1 MIQINPL
8 KSYIDG
14 GVRAALT
21 TPPSASLV
29 FDLPG
34 KAIWVKGVKLK
45 GTDHTYTFSHDNY
58 ITLTNTPDS
67 NESEDIKIGVN
78 TSALKSAIDTTYGVV
93 STTANGLAPKF
104 TSGNKQ
110 AASAATT
117 YYFLGWTGTTLKWY
131 QAPFRNIRINSET
144 TDRLGVNST
153 DPLIISSGNGI
164 SVTWDSTNKKI
175 VITNTKP
182 DVNHNTDRT
191 GIKLATVSG
200 TKKTDSTL
208 ILANSTTGLNI
219 QGGTNKFLIGD
230 GTNYIEV
237 PIVPS
242 FTVTNKDATIGTALT
257 TIATIAGV
265 DIKAKIASYS
275 LSNHTHSVKINGST
289 KTIAASGAVDLG
301 NYLPLSGGTMGG
313 TAWISWPDS
322 GNWSNSN
329 SGVTFPVT
337 RGGLQWSGQSDYI
350 KLFSEET
357 GNDNLNLVL
366 QFGDDN
372 SNGLSIRNKSNVQ
385 TSHISSSGVI
395 TTGTFKGNLDWS
407 YITNKPSSYTPSA
420 HTHAWNSLTHSSTT
434 ENQAILTNG
443 KANGWKLYTLN
454 ISGWNNAAN
463 NAHSHSNKS
472 VLDGITSA
480 LVNSWNTA
488 YNFVNTITG
497 TDTDKVINKWD
508 EIVNFL
514 AGITEDDKLNTLLN
528 NKLSIQQLSTKDIL
542 TTKTNNA
549 LFWVNTISTASSIT
563 TGPFTDYPYALLSV
577 TNYIQNDT
585 NGKFFYRSRLA
596 FSSTGDLKVASCHH
610 QGEYKQDD
618 IWYNVLTSKNS
629 GINGSTIKLNGTSIT
644 VYSSSTAD
652 GRFVKKT
659 GDTMSGALNLA
670 NNTWNKIGD
679 DSYIGDCNKGGMIGI
694 KTANTTYPG
703 IAFFDNTNTH
713 LGNLIAYS
721 NNIKYK
727 TYSLQFLDNGNTN
740 VSAGTWMNPFSTY
753 NVSAVADGQAICV
766 WGQSSYLSNLAADS
780 GDMSLWLKRVSA
792 KSATLNMVLDG
803 EYYANGN
810 QRLAHVSEIPNSLK
824 NPHALTISLNGTSQG
839 PYDGSAAKNINI
851 TPNSIGA
858 SSSSHTHAYLPLS
871 GGTMTGNITYKG
883 KGTSYIGN
891 GENDAANGVGGALN
905 NLVISSWYGISFT
918 TSCSGQT
925 YTNKNAVSINCRNG
939 YVYANT
945 FVGAFSGNSSSA
957 TKLTSSAGNAVLP
970 IYFSDGK
977 PVACTASS
985 LFSNLSNSGNNI
997 SITVAGQNRTLQV
1010 GYSSNSDKVDNRH
1023 AISTTPNTGII
1034 YKAAIYTSSSL
1045 TSYWVRLASIPSISQ
1060 NSEFI
1065 ATIHVQSGHSNPGRS
1080 AILLVYLRGS
1090 ASSFMSKSFKICCN
1104 SNYDPNRF
1112 RLYYKDSD
1120 KTSEIWYQTT
1130 GQWDGIITTIIS
1142 QSSEG
1147 SLYEGLT
1154 LYSGSITAVQTPSM
1168 STYLSAQVSTI
1179 TDNISGN
1186 ASTATKLQTAR
1197 QINGTNFD
1205 GTSNITT
1212 SYWGTTR
1219 TLTIGNSGKSVNGS
1233 TNISW
1238 SLSEIGAA
1246 DVNHT
1251 HDNKYL
1257 RWLGNAGQSNMNAI
1271 GRISHSSGMTN
1282 LSDPGNNTDNPME
1295 GSSKSA
1301 SWHLYWQT
1309 NYTDDPNGS
1318 NAWVA
1323 QIVNKA
1329 GTDRWWVR
1337 SRSGGTITNGTSW
1350 TSNWRFLVTAP
1361 TSGIGSGNQP
1371 IYINNAGEVVTANSY
1386 PTSLKNPYLL
1396 TLKANGTTLATYDGS
1411 SAKEVNFTYA
1421 NVGAASA
1428 SHTHSYITISTCS
1441 TLDENSNNFSV
1452 EYASG
1457 SNSVITKPSG
1467 VDAFGVMKL
1476 RTASGWY
1483 GQILMSNSK
1492 GIYYRSA
1499 NGLTSSVNWIKLLD
1513 SSNSNVSGG
1522 GNAWGSSI
1530 TININGTS
1538 KTLTIPGNPNTD
1550 YRVTQSETTTANY
1563 RPLVL
1568 GYTNISTAGSGMTG
1582 SVTNQVYLSNKFYV
1596 QPSTGNL
1603 YATNFV
1609 GTLSGNA
1616 TTATTLQ
1623 TARTIWG
1630 QSFNGSNNVSGNMS
1644 GVGQITFSSL
1654 TGTNGRALLYQQM
1667 ADNDF
1672 FRIYVGATASNAGY
1686 AEIAT
1691 ADDGNE
1697 PIYVRQYSGVF
1708 STLKRTLTLLDGNGN
1723 TILPGFTTAT
1733 GFKKNGSTDNY
1744 VLLGGGGHKIISDFM
1759 LKTDEI
1765 SNNLTIISKSLTV
1778 TQAWMDTGIKNTD
1791 LPANGTYII
1800 QVSANNTADSIYSN
1814 YWSGIMSWYTGGTN
1828 DSEADEIILHR
1839 AGHAYHHTIY
1849 LRTIMTVNSDG
1860 RHLRL
1865 QIAADT
1871 NLSTAVTYTFKF
1883 KRVI

>member
-14 GVRAALT
+14 GVRAAIT

-78 TSALKSAIDTTYGVV
+78 TSALKNAIDTTYGVV

-175 VITNTKP
+175 IITNTKP

-191 GIKLATVSG
+191 GIKLATISG

-237 PIVPS
+237 PITPS
-242 FTVTNKDATIGTALT
+242 FTVSNKDATIGTALT

-289 KTIAASGAVDLG
+289 KTIATSGAVDLG

-313 TAWISWPDS
+313 TAWIKWPDS
-322 GNWSNSN
+322 GNWSNNN
-329 SGVTFPVT
+329 SGVTFPVI
-337 RGGLQWSGQSDYI
+337 RGGLEWSGQSDWI

-357 GNDNLNLVL
+357 GSDNLNLVL

-372 SNGLSIRNKSNVQ
+372 SNGLSIRNASNVQ
-385 TSHISSSGVI
+385 TSYISAGGVI
-395 TTGTFKGNLDWS
+395 TTKTFKGNLDWS

-472 VLDGITSA
+472 ILDGITSS
-480 LVNSWNTA
+480 LVNNWNTA
-488 YNFVNTITG
+488 YNFVNTISG

-514 AGITEDDKLNTLLN
+514 AGISEDDKLNTLLN
-528 NKLSIQQLSTKDIL
+528 NKLSIQQLFTKDIL

-549 LFWVNTISTASSIT
+549 LFWVNTKGTASSIT
-563 TGPFTDYPYALLSV
+563 TGPFTDHPYALLSV
-577 TNYIQNDT
+577 TNYNQNT
-585 NGKFFYRSRLA
+585 ENSKFFYRSRLA
-596 FSSTGDLKVASCHH
+596 FSSTGDIKVASCHH
-610 QGEYKQDD
+610 ENVYKQDET
-618 IWYNVLTSKNS
+618 WYNVLTSKNS
-629 GINGSTIKLNGTSIT
+629 GISGSTIKLNGTSIT

-652 GRFVKKT
+652 SRFVKKA
-659 GDTMSGALNLA
+659 GDTMSGALNFA
-670 NNTWNKIGD
+670 NGTWNLVGD
-679 DSYIGDCNKGGMIGI
+679 DSYMGDCNVSGHFGI
-694 KTANTTYPG
+694 KAANTTYPG
-703 IAFFDNTNTH
+703 IAFFNNANAH
-713 LGNLIAYS
+713 LGNLTVYS
-721 NNIKYK
+721 NNIKYR
-727 TYSLQFLDNGNTN
+727 TYSLQFLDNGNTS

-753 NVSAVADGQAICV
+753 NASAIADGQAICV
-766 WGQSSYLSNLAADS
+766 WGQSSHLSNLASDS
-780 GDMSLWLKRVSA
+780 GDMSLWLKRVNA
-792 KSATLNMVLDG
+792 NAATLNMVLDG

-810 QRLAHVSEIPNSLK
+810 QRLAHISEIPTALK
-824 NPHALTISLNGTSQG
+824 NPYALTISLNGTSQG
-839 PYDGSAAKNINI
+839 SYDGSAAKNINI
-851 TPNSIGA
+851 TPSSIGA
-858 SSSSHTHAYLPLS
+858 AASGHNHDGRYVLASGTTNDNIDSDWGQSFKTFDPIPSGTPPEQNANISLLSIGNNFNRRKQLAFTYNNDNIYYRRHLNDNFTNWVKLLHTGNSSISGSTITLNGSSITVSKSNHTHAYLPLS
-871 GGTMTGNITYKG
+871 GGTMTGGITFSNTSNLLWNSGSYHQRILLTDDSTSDTAVFTFQQSSDSGTNWSNLMMIRDNG
-883 KGTSYIGN
+883 K
-891 GENDAANGVGGALN
+891 
-905 NLVISSWYGISFT
+905 VI
-918 TSCSGQT
+918 
-925 YTNKNAVSINCRNG
+925 
-939 YVYANT
+939 ANT
-945 FVGAFSGNSSSA
+945 FVGSLQGNASTA
-957 TKLTSSAGNAVLP
+957 TKLTSSAGNAALP

-977 PVACTASS
+977 PVACTASQV
-985 LFSNLSNSGNNI
+985 FSNLSNSGNNL
-997 SITVAGQNRTLQV
+997 SITVAGQNRTLTV
-1010 GYSSNSDKVDNRH
+1010 AYASTTSKLISRGSLTAYEEGSTTMGESGVNLYIVYNNGYPVAYGNLLHIKGSGAGQLLAEWCGSATLGHLYYRSKRDNSDNGWSTWGKIAFVTDNV
-1023 AISTTPNTGII
+1023 AT
-1034 YKAAIYTSSSL
+1034 
-1045 TSYWVRLASIPSISQ
+1045 ASKWIT
-1060 NSEFI
+1060 
-1065 ATIHVQSGHSNPGRS
+1065 AR
-1080 AILLVYLRGS
+1080 
-1090 ASSFMSKSFKICCN
+1090 KI
-1104 SNYDPNRF
+1104 
-1112 RLYYKDSD
+1112 
-1120 KTSEIWYQTT
+1120 
-1130 GQWDGIITTIIS
+1130 
-1142 QSSEG
+1142 
-1147 SLYEGLT
+1147 T
-1154 LYSGSITAVQTPSM
+1154 LSGSVTGS
-1168 STYLSAQVSTI
+1168 VSI
-1179 TDNISGN
+1179 DGSGDV
-1186 ASTATKLQTAR
+1186 TLAT
-1197 QINGTNFD
+1197 
-1205 GTSNITT
+1205 TT
-1212 SYWGTTR
+1212 
-1219 TLTIGNSGKSVNGS
+1219 
-1233 TNISW
+1233 
-1238 SLSEIGAA
+1238 
-1246 DVNHT
+1246 NHT
-1251 HDNKYL
+1251 HN
-1257 RWLGNAGQSNMNAI
+1257 W
-1271 GRISHSSGMTN
+1271 TN
-1282 LSDPGNNTDNPME
+1282 IEGKPNTFTP
-1295 GSSKSA
+1295 SA
-1301 SWHLYWQT
+1301 
-1309 NYTDDPNGS
+1309 
-1318 NAWVA
+1318 
-1323 QIVNKA
+1323 
-1329 GTDRWWVR
+1329 
-1337 SRSGGTITNGTSW
+1337 
-1350 TSNWRFLVTAP
+1350 
-1361 TSGIGSGNQP
+1361 
-1371 IYINNAGEVVTANSY
+1371 
-1386 PTSLKNPYLL
+1386 
-1396 TLKANGTTLATYDGS
+1396 
-1411 SAKEVNFTYA
+1411 
-1421 NVGAASA
+1421 
-1428 SHTHSYITISTCS
+1428 HTHNYITISTCS
-1441 TLDENSNNFSV
+1441 SLDGNSSNFSV
-1452 EYASG
+1452 EYAG
-1457 SNSVITKPSG
+1457 GNNSVTTKPSG
-1467 VDAFGVMKL
+1467 VDAFGVMRL
-1476 RTASGWY
+1476 RTAAGWY

-1530 TININGTS
+1530 TVNINGIS
-1538 KTLTIPGNPNTD
+1538 KTLTIPNNPNTD

-1563 RPLVL
+1563 RPLVI
-1568 GYTNISTAGSGMTG
+1568 GYTNVSTAGSGMTG

-1616 TTATTLQ
+1616 STATKLQ
-1623 TARTIWG
+1623 TSRNLWG
-1630 QSFNGSNNVSGNMS
+1630 NSFNGTANISGTIIFNNVTSGLCE
-1644 GVGQITFSSL
+1644 GIQWTCG
-1654 TGTNGRALLYQQM
+1654 
-1667 ADNDF
+1667 DNDF
-1672 FRIYVGATASNAGY
+1672 ARIKAGATGSNAGY
-1686 AEIAT
+1686 LEIAT

-1697 PIYVRQYSGVF
+1697 PIYIRQYTGVF
-1708 STLKRTLTLLDGNGN
+1708 SALKRTLTLLDGSGN
-1723 TILPGFTTAT
+1723 TIFPGLATAI
-1733 GFKKNGSTDNY
+1733 GFKKNGSNDNY
-1744 VLLGGGGHKIISDFM
+1744 ILLGGGGHKAISDFM
-1759 LKTDEI
+1759 LKSNEL
-1765 SNNLTIISKSLTV
+1765 SNNLTTISKSLTV

-1791 LPANGTYII
+1791 LPANGTYIV

-1814 YWSGIMSWYTGGTN
+1814 YWSGIMSWYIGGTN
-1828 DSEADEIILHR
+1828 DNETDEIILHR

-1849 LRTIMTVNSDG
+1849 LRTIMTTSSDG

-1871 NLSTAVTYTFKF
+1871 NFSTAVTYTFKF

>member
-14 GVRAALT
+14 GVRAAIT

-58 ITLTNTPDS
+58 ITLANTPDS

-110 AASAATT
+110 AATAATT

-191 GIKLATVSG
+191 GIKLTTVSG

-208 ILANSTTGLNI
+208 ILANSATGLNI

-237 PIVPS
+237 PITPS
-242 FTVTNKDATIGTALT
+242 FTISNKDATIGTALT

-289 KTIAASGAVDLG
+289 KTIAASGTVDLG

-313 TAWISWPDS
+313 TAWIVWPDS
-322 GNWSNSN
+322 GNWGNNN
-329 SGVTFPVT
+329 SGVTFPVI
-337 RGGLQWSGQSDYI
+337 RGGLQWSGQSDYV
-350 KLFSEET
+350 KLFTEET
-357 GNDNLNLVL
+357 SNDNLNLVL

-372 SNGLSIRNKSNVQ
+372 SNGLSIRNKANTQ
-385 TSHISSSGVI
+385 TSYISAGGVI

-434 ENQAILTNG
+434 ANQAILSNG
-443 KANGWKLYTLN
+443 TANEWTLKTLN
-454 ISGWNNAAN
+454 IANWDAAYN
-463 NAHSHSNKS
+463 LRHSHANKS
-472 VLDGITSA
+472 VLDGITSG
-480 LVNSWNTA
+480 LVTNWNTA
-488 YNFVNTITG
+488 YTFVSTITG

-514 AGITEDDKLNTLLN
+514 AGITEDNKLNTLLN
-528 NKLSIQQLSTKDIL
+528 NKLSVYKLADNTNVGAIKNNGIYYSTSD
-542 TTKTNNA
+542 
-549 LFWVNTISTASSIT
+549 ASSDT
-563 TGPFTDYPYALLSV
+563 LVNSPF
-577 TNYIQNDT
+577 N
-585 NGKFFYRSRLA
+585 NGFTLINMTSLDNGDDLRRSRLA
-596 FSSTGDLKVASCHH
+596 FNAY
-610 QGEYKQDD
+610 GEVKISNDRGQANTSET
-618 IWYNVLTSKNS
+618 WYNVLTSKNS

-644 VYSSSTAD
+644 VYSSSAAD
-652 GRFVKKT
+652 GRYVKKT
-659 GDTMSGALNLA
+659 GDTMSGALTIDTAGFGALIIKRN
-670 NNTWNKIGD
+670 D
-679 DSYIGDCNKGGMIGI
+679 DTNGASIQFRGKSNIYGYIGLNNSTKDKQFLRWGSDTSKTYTILDTSSTYVSSGKGVINGTTITQVDNATNSTNSTNATNAR
-694 KTANTTYPG
+694 KLVNWYSARPTSLNTQFGDGSLRIFYATSSTTEGKPAEDSH
-703 IAFFDNTNTH
+703 ILHLAWDNTGGWDAQLAVHTRSGKISTRAQN
-713 LGNLIAYS
+713 S
-721 NNIKYK
+721 
-727 TYSLQFLDNGNTN
+727 
-740 VSAGTWMNPFSTY
+740 GTW
-753 NVSAVADGQAICV
+753 
-766 WGQSSYLSNLAADS
+766 QSWKTLAFTTD
-780 GDMSLWLKRVSA
+780 
-792 KSATLNMVLDG
+792 
-803 EYYANGN
+803 
-810 QRLAHVSEIPNSLK
+810 IPTALK
-824 NPHALTISLNGTSQG
+824 NPYALTISLNGTSQG

-851 TPNSIGA
+851 TPGSIGA
-858 SSSSHTHAYLPLS
+858 ATSGHTHAYLPLS
-871 GGTMTGNITYKG
+871 GGTMTGNIKYTG

-945 FVGAFSGNSSSA
+945 FVGTFSGNASTA
-957 TKLTSSAGNAVLP
+957 TKLTSSAGNAALP

-977 PVACTASS
+977 PVACTASQI
-985 LFSNLSNSGNNI
+985 FSNLSNSGNNI
-997 SITVAGQNRTLQV
+997 SVTVAGQNRTLTV
-1010 GYSSNSDKVDNRH
+1010 GYANNSNTVDGYHEYSFAHSWRSIGDLYTKFITITRGNEKGFICLHCAVEDNSGIKGADYIVNWSYDATNENKSITIKCLSSYGSNADTSVYAVRKSGTQFDLLFKSQSTGAFYVGFSVISYSSSCTIDNYN
-1023 AISTTPNTGII
+1023 IVGYTEKTKPQIE
-1034 YKAAIYTSSSL
+1034 YTSSAMLLITDITGNSTSATKL
-1045 TSYWVRLASIPSISQ
+1045 TSSAGSTTLPIYFSDGKPIACNASSIFSNLSNNGNNLSITVAGQNRLLTIAYASTTSKLISRG
-1060 NSEFI
+1060 NLAAYEEGSTTKGESGVNLY
-1065 ATIHVQSGHSNPGRS
+1065 TIYNNGYPVKYGNLLHINGSGAGQ
-1080 AILLVYLRGS
+1080 LLAEWCGS
-1090 ASSFMSKSFKICCN
+1090 ATLGH
-1104 SNYDPNRF
+1104 
-1112 RLYYKDSD
+1112 LYYRSKRDNSD
-1120 KTSEIWYQTT
+1120 NGWSAWGKVAFVTDNVATASKW
-1130 GQWDGIITTIIS
+1130 ITARKI
-1142 QSSEG
+1142 
-1147 SLYEGLT
+1147 T
-1154 LYSGSITAVQTPSM
+1154 LSGSITGS
-1168 STYLSAQVSTI
+1168 VSI
-1179 TDNISGN
+1179 D
-1186 ASTATKLQTAR
+1186 
-1197 QINGTNFD
+1197 
-1205 GTSNITT
+1205 
-1212 SYWGTTR
+1212 
-1219 TLTIGNSGKSVNGS
+1219 
-1233 TNISW
+1233 
-1238 SLSEIGAA
+1238 
-1246 DVNHT
+1246 
-1251 HDNKYL
+1251 
-1257 RWLGNAGQSNMNAI
+1257 
-1271 GRISHSSGMTN
+1271 
-1282 LSDPGNNTDNPME
+1282 
-1295 GSSKSA
+1295 
-1301 SWHLYWQT
+1301 
-1309 NYTDDPNGS
+1309 
-1318 NAWVA
+1318 
-1323 QIVNKA
+1323 
-1329 GTDRWWVR
+1329 
-1337 SRSGGTITNGTSW
+1337 
-1350 TSNWRFLVTAP
+1350 
-1361 TSGIGSGNQP
+1361 GSGD
-1371 IYINNAGEVVTANSY
+1371 V
-1386 PTSLKNPYLL
+1386 
-1396 TLKANGTTLATYDGS
+1396 TLATTTHHTHNWENIEGKPNTFTP
-1411 SAKEVNFTYA
+1411 SA
-1421 NVGAASA
+1421 
-1428 SHTHSYITISTCS
+1428 HTHSYITISTCS
-1441 TLDENSNNFSV
+1441 TLNENSNNFSV

-1457 SNSVITKPSG
+1457 SNSVATKPSG
-1467 VDAFGVMKL
+1467 VDAFSVMKL

-1513 SSNSNVSGG
+1513 SSNSSISGG
-1522 GNAWGSSI
+1522 GNTWGSSI
-1530 TININGTS
+1530 TVNINGTS
-1538 KTLTIPGNPNTD
+1538 KTLTIPNNPNTD

-1563 RPLVL
+1563 RPLVV
-1568 GYTNISTAGSGMTG
+1568 GYTNVSTAGSGMTG

-1623 TARTIWG
+1623 TTRTLWG
-1630 QSFNGSNNVSGNMS
+1630 QSFNGSANVSGNMS
-1644 GVGQITFSSL
+1644 GVGQITFSTL

-1667 ADNDF
+1667 ADNDY
-1672 FRIYVGATASNAGY
+1672 FRIYVGGTASNSGY
-1686 AEIAT
+1686 VEIAT

-1697 PIYVRQYSGVF
+1697 PIYVRQYTGVF
-1708 STLKRTLTLLDGNGN
+1708 STIKRTFTLLDGSGN
-1723 TILPGFTTAT
+1723 TILPGLATAT

-1759 LKTDEI
+1759 LKGNELST
-1765 SNNLTIISKSLTV
+1765 NLTTISKSLTV

-1791 LPANGTYII
+1791 LPANGTYIV
-1800 QVSANNTADSIYSN
+1800 QVSANNTADSIWSN
-1814 YWSGIMSWYTGGTN
+1814 YWSGIMSWYIGGTN
-1828 DSEADEIILHR
+1828 DNEADEIILHR

-1849 LRTIMTVNSDG
+1849 LRTIMTTSSDG

>member
-14 GVRAALT
+14 GVRAAIT

-58 ITLTNTPDS
+58 ITLANTPDS

-110 AASAATT
+110 AATAATT

-191 GIKLATVSG
+191 GIKLTTVSG

-208 ILANSTTGLNI
+208 ILANSATGLNI
-219 QGGTNKFLIGD
+219 QGGTNKFLIGN

-237 PIVPS
+237 PITPS
-242 FTVTNKDATIGTALT
+242 FTISNKDATIGTALT

-313 TAWISWPDS
+313 TAWIVWPDS
-322 GNWSNSN
+322 GNWGNNN
-329 SGVTFPVT
+329 SGVTFPVI
-337 RGGLQWSGQSDYI
+337 RGGLQWSGQSDYV
-350 KLFSEET
+350 KLFTEET
-357 GNDNLNLVL
+357 SNDNLNLVL

-372 SNGLSIRNKSNVQ
+372 SNGLSIRNKANTQ
-385 TSHISSSGVI
+385 TSYISSSGVI

-472 VLDGITSA
+472 VLDGITST
-480 LVNSWNTA
+480 LVSNWNTA

-514 AGITEDDKLNTLLN
+514 AGITEDNKLNTLLN
-528 NKLSIQQLSTKDIL
+528 SKLSIQQLSAKEIL
-542 TTKTNNA
+542 TIKTNNA
-549 LFWVNTISTASSIT
+549 LFWVNTKGTASSIT
-563 TGPFTDYPYALLSV
+563 TGPFTDHPYALLSV
-577 TNYIQNDT
+577 TNYNQNAE
-585 NGKFFYRSRLA
+585 NNKFFYRSRLA
-596 FSSTGDLKVASCHH
+596 FSSAGDIKVASCHH
-610 QGEYKQDD
+610 ENEYKQDET
-618 IWYNVLTSKNS
+618 WYNVLTSKNS
-629 GINGSTIKLNGTSIT
+629 GISGSTIKLNGTSIT

-652 GRFVKKT
+652 GRYVKKA
-659 GDTMSGALNLA
+659 GDTMSGVLTIDTTGFGALTIKRN
-670 NNTWNKIGD
+670 D
-679 DSYIGDCNKGGMIGI
+679 DTNGASIQFRGKSSVYGYIGLNNSTKDKQFLRWNSDTSKTYTILDTSSTYTSNGKGVINGTTITQVDNATNSTNSTNAI
-694 KTANTTYPG
+694 NARKLVNWYSTRPTSLNTQFGDGSLRIFYATSSTTEGKPAEDSH
-703 IAFFDNTNTH
+703 ILHLAWDNTGGWDAQLAVHTRSGKISTRAQN
-713 LGNLIAYS
+713 S
-721 NNIKYK
+721 
-727 TYSLQFLDNGNTN
+727 
-740 VSAGTWMNPFSTY
+740 GTWQPWKT
-753 NVSAVADGQAICV
+753 
-766 WGQSSYLSNLAADS
+766 LALTTD
-780 GDMSLWLKRVSA
+780 
-792 KSATLNMVLDG
+792 
-803 EYYANGN
+803 
-810 QRLAHVSEIPNSLK
+810 IPLSLK
-824 NPHALTISLNGTSQG
+824 NPYSLTTFGVV
-839 PYDGSAAKNINI
+839 YDGSAAKVISPSNFISQVNEAASTVTDGTMLI
-851 TPNSIGA
+851 TSYASNSGFADTNAVNVPYKRKAIHLWEYIKAKTDSLYATRG
-858 SSSSHTHAYLPLS
+858 HNHDDRYLKLT
-871 GGTMTGNITYKG
+871 GGTMTGSIAFSNSSYLLWNNGSYHQRIFLTDDSTADTAVFTFQQSSDSGVNWSNLMTIRDNG
-883 KGTSYIGN
+883 K
-891 GENDAANGVGGALN
+891 
-905 NLVISSWYGISFT
+905 VI
-918 TSCSGQT
+918 
-925 YTNKNAVSINCRNG
+925 
-939 YVYANT
+939 ANT
-945 FVGAFSGNSSSA
+945 FVGALQGNASTA
-957 TKLTSSAGNAVLP
+957 TKLTSSAGNAALP

-985 LFSNLSNSGNNI
+985 IFSNLSNSGNNL
-997 SITVAGQNRTLQV
+997 SITVAGQNRTLTIAYASTTSKLISRGSLAAYEEGSTTKGESGV
-1010 GYSSNSDKVDNRH
+1010 NLYTIYNNGYPVKYGNLLHINGSGAGQLLAEWCESATLGHLYYRSKRDNSDNGWSAWGKVAFVTDNV
-1023 AISTTPNTGII
+1023 AT
-1034 YKAAIYTSSSL
+1034 
-1045 TSYWVRLASIPSISQ
+1045 ASKWIT
-1060 NSEFI
+1060 
-1065 ATIHVQSGHSNPGRS
+1065 AR
-1080 AILLVYLRGS
+1080 
-1090 ASSFMSKSFKICCN
+1090 KI
-1104 SNYDPNRF
+1104 
-1112 RLYYKDSD
+1112 
-1120 KTSEIWYQTT
+1120 
-1130 GQWDGIITTIIS
+1130 
-1142 QSSEG
+1142 
-1147 SLYEGLT
+1147 T
-1154 LYSGSITAVQTPSM
+1154 LSGSITGS
-1168 STYLSAQVSTI
+1168 VSI
-1179 TDNISGN
+1179 D
-1186 ASTATKLQTAR
+1186 
-1197 QINGTNFD
+1197 
-1205 GTSNITT
+1205 
-1212 SYWGTTR
+1212 
-1219 TLTIGNSGKSVNGS
+1219 
-1233 TNISW
+1233 
-1238 SLSEIGAA
+1238 
-1246 DVNHT
+1246 
-1251 HDNKYL
+1251 
-1257 RWLGNAGQSNMNAI
+1257 
-1271 GRISHSSGMTN
+1271 
-1282 LSDPGNNTDNPME
+1282 
-1295 GSSKSA
+1295 
-1301 SWHLYWQT
+1301 
-1309 NYTDDPNGS
+1309 
-1318 NAWVA
+1318 
-1323 QIVNKA
+1323 
-1329 GTDRWWVR
+1329 
-1337 SRSGGTITNGTSW
+1337 
-1350 TSNWRFLVTAP
+1350 
-1361 TSGIGSGNQP
+1361 GSGD
-1371 IYINNAGEVVTANSY
+1371 V
-1386 PTSLKNPYLL
+1386 
-1396 TLKANGTTLATYDGS
+1396 TLATTTHHTHNWENIEGKPNTFTP
-1411 SAKEVNFTYA
+1411 SA
-1421 NVGAASA
+1421 
-1428 SHTHSYITISTCS
+1428 HTHSYITISTCS
-1441 TLDENSNNFSV
+1441 TLNENSNNFSV

-1457 SNSVITKPSG
+1457 SNSVATKPSG
-1467 VDAFGVMKL
+1467 VDAFSVMKL

-1513 SSNSNVSGG
+1513 SSNSSVSGG
-1522 GNAWGSSI
+1522 GNTWGSSI
-1530 TININGTS
+1530 TVNINGTS
-1538 KTLTIPGNPNTD
+1538 KTLTIPNNPNTD

-1563 RPLVL
+1563 RPLVV
-1568 GYTNISTAGSGMTG
+1568 GYTNVSTAGSGMTG

-1623 TARTIWG
+1623 TTRTLWG
-1630 QSFNGSNNVSGNMS
+1630 QSFNGSANVSGNMS
-1644 GVGQITFSSL
+1644 GVGQITFSTL

-1667 ADNDF
+1667 ADNDY
-1672 FRIYVGATASNAGY
+1672 FRIYVGGTASNSGY
-1686 AEIAT
+1686 VEIAT

-1697 PIYVRQYSGVF
+1697 PIYVRQYTGVF
-1708 STLKRTLTLLDGNGN
+1708 STIKRTFTLLDGSGN
-1723 TILPGFTTAT
+1723 TILPGLATAT

-1759 LKTDEI
+1759 LKGNELST
-1765 SNNLTIISKSLTV
+1765 NLTTISKSLTV

-1791 LPANGTYII
+1791 LPANGTYIV
-1800 QVSANNTADSIYSN
+1800 QVSANNTADSIWSN
-1814 YWSGIMSWYTGGTN
+1814 YWSGIMSWYIGGTN
-1828 DSEADEIILHR
+1828 DNEADEIILHR

-1849 LRTIMTVNSDG
+1849 LRTIMTTSSDG

>member
-14 GVRAALT
+14 GVRAAIT

-58 ITLTNTPDS
+58 ITLANTPDS

-110 AASAATT
+110 AATAATT

-191 GIKLATVSG
+191 GIKLTTVSG

-208 ILANSTTGLNI
+208 ILANSATGLNI

-237 PIVPS
+237 PITPS
-242 FTVTNKDATIGTALT
+242 FTISNKDATIGTALT

-313 TAWISWPDS
+313 TAWIVWPDS
-322 GNWSNSN
+322 GNWGNNN
-329 SGVTFPVT
+329 SGVTFPVI
-337 RGGLQWSGQSDYI
+337 RGGLQWSGQSDYV
-350 KLFSEET
+350 KLFTEET
-357 GNDNLNLVL
+357 SNDNLNLVL

-372 SNGLSIRNKSNVQ
+372 SNGLSIRNKANTQ
-385 TSHISSSGVI
+385 TSYISSSGVI

-472 VLDGITSA
+472 VLDGITST
-480 LVNSWNTA
+480 LVSNWNTA
-488 YNFVNTITG
+488 YTFVNTITG

-514 AGITEDDKLNTLLN
+514 AGITEDNKLNTLLN
-528 NKLSIQQLSTKDIL
+528 SKLSVYKLADNTNVGAIKNNGIYYSTSD
-542 TTKTNNA
+542 
-549 LFWVNTISTASSIT
+549 ASSDT
-563 TGPFTDYPYALLSV
+563 LVNSPF
-577 TNYIQNDT
+577 N
-585 NGKFFYRSRLA
+585 NGFTLINMTSLDNSDDLRRSRLA
-596 FSSTGDLKVASCHH
+596 FNAYGEVKVSNDRGQANTA
-610 QGEYKQDD
+610 ET
-618 IWYNVLTSKNS
+618 WYNVLTSKNS
-629 GINGSTIKLNGTSIT
+629 GISGSTIKLNGTSIT

-652 GRFVKKT
+652 GRYVKKA
-659 GDTMSGALNLA
+659 GDTMSGVLTIDTTGFGALTIKRN
-670 NNTWNKIGD
+670 D
-679 DSYIGDCNKGGMIGI
+679 DTNGASIQFRGKSNIYGYIGLNNSTKDKQFLRWNSDTSKTYIILDTSSTYVSGGKGIINGTTITQVDNATNSTNSTNAI
-694 KTANTTYPG
+694 NARKLVNWYSTRPTSLNTQFGDGSLRIFYATSSTTEGKPAEDSH
-703 IAFFDNTNTH
+703 ILHLAWDNTGGWDAQLAVHTRSGKISTRAQN
-713 LGNLIAYS
+713 S
-721 NNIKYK
+721 
-727 TYSLQFLDNGNTN
+727 
-740 VSAGTWMNPFSTY
+740 GTWQPWKT
-753 NVSAVADGQAICV
+753 
-766 WGQSSYLSNLAADS
+766 LALTTD
-780 GDMSLWLKRVSA
+780 
-792 KSATLNMVLDG
+792 
-803 EYYANGN
+803 
-810 QRLAHVSEIPNSLK
+810 IPLSLK
-824 NPHALTISLNGTSQG
+824 NPYSLTTFGVV
-839 PYDGSAAKNINI
+839 YDGSAAKVVSPSNFISQVNEAASTVTDGTMLI
-851 TPNSIGA
+851 TSYASNSGFADTNAVNVPYKRKAIHLWEYIKAKTDSLYATRG
-858 SSSSHTHAYLPLS
+858 HNHDDHYLKLT
-871 GGTMTGNITYKG
+871 GGTMTGSIAFSNSSYLLWNNGSYHQRIFLTDDSTADTAVFTFQQSSDSGVNWSNLMTIRDNG
-883 KGTSYIGN
+883 K
-891 GENDAANGVGGALN
+891 
-905 NLVISSWYGISFT
+905 VI
-918 TSCSGQT
+918 
-925 YTNKNAVSINCRNG
+925 
-939 YVYANT
+939 ANT
-945 FVGAFSGNSSSA
+945 FVGALQGNASTA
-957 TKLTSSAGNAVLP
+957 TKLTSSAGNAALP

-985 LFSNLSNSGNNI
+985 IFSNLSNSGNNL
-997 SITVAGQNRTLQV
+997 SITVAGQNRTLTIAYASTTSKLISRGSLAAYEEGSTTKGESGV
-1010 GYSSNSDKVDNRH
+1010 NLYTIYNNGYPVKYGNLLHINGSGAGQLLAEWCGSTTLGHLYYRSKRDNSDNGWSAWGKVAFVTDNV
-1023 AISTTPNTGII
+1023 AT
-1034 YKAAIYTSSSL
+1034 
-1045 TSYWVRLASIPSISQ
+1045 ASKWIT
-1060 NSEFI
+1060 
-1065 ATIHVQSGHSNPGRS
+1065 AR
-1080 AILLVYLRGS
+1080 
-1090 ASSFMSKSFKICCN
+1090 KI
-1104 SNYDPNRF
+1104 
-1112 RLYYKDSD
+1112 
-1120 KTSEIWYQTT
+1120 
-1130 GQWDGIITTIIS
+1130 
-1142 QSSEG
+1142 
-1147 SLYEGLT
+1147 T
-1154 LYSGSITAVQTPSM
+1154 LSGSVTGS
-1168 STYLSAQVSTI
+1168 VSI
-1179 TDNISGN
+1179 D
-1186 ASTATKLQTAR
+1186 
-1197 QINGTNFD
+1197 
-1205 GTSNITT
+1205 
-1212 SYWGTTR
+1212 
-1219 TLTIGNSGKSVNGS
+1219 
-1233 TNISW
+1233 
-1238 SLSEIGAA
+1238 
-1246 DVNHT
+1246 
-1251 HDNKYL
+1251 
-1257 RWLGNAGQSNMNAI
+1257 
-1271 GRISHSSGMTN
+1271 
-1282 LSDPGNNTDNPME
+1282 
-1295 GSSKSA
+1295 
-1301 SWHLYWQT
+1301 
-1309 NYTDDPNGS
+1309 
-1318 NAWVA
+1318 
-1323 QIVNKA
+1323 
-1329 GTDRWWVR
+1329 
-1337 SRSGGTITNGTSW
+1337 
-1350 TSNWRFLVTAP
+1350 
-1361 TSGIGSGNQP
+1361 GSGD
-1371 IYINNAGEVVTANSY
+1371 V
-1386 PTSLKNPYLL
+1386 
-1396 TLKANGTTLATYDGS
+1396 TLATTTHHTHNWENIEGKPNTFTP
-1411 SAKEVNFTYA
+1411 SA
-1421 NVGAASA
+1421 
-1428 SHTHSYITISTCS
+1428 HTHSYITISTCS
-1441 TLDENSNNFSV
+1441 TLNENSNNFSV

-1457 SNSVITKPSG
+1457 SNSVATKPSG
-1467 VDAFGVMKL
+1467 VDAFSVMKL

-1483 GQILMSNSK
+1483 GQILISNSK

-1513 SSNSNVSGG
+1513 SSNSSVSGG
-1522 GNAWGSSI
+1522 GNTWGSSI
-1530 TININGTS
+1530 TVNINGTS
-1538 KTLTIPGNPNTD
+1538 KTLTIPNNPNTD

-1563 RPLVL
+1563 RPLVV
-1568 GYTNISTAGSGMTG
+1568 GYTNVSTAGSGMTG

-1623 TARTIWG
+1623 TTRTLWG
-1630 QSFNGSNNVSGNMS
+1630 QSFNGSANVSGNMS
-1644 GVGQITFSSL
+1644 GVGQITFSTL

-1667 ADNDF
+1667 ADNDY
-1672 FRIYVGATASNAGY
+1672 FRIYVGGTASNSGY
-1686 AEIAT
+1686 VEIAT

-1697 PIYVRQYSGVF
+1697 PIYVRQYTGVF
-1708 STLKRTLTLLDGNGN
+1708 STIKRTFTLLDGSGN
-1723 TILPGFTTAT
+1723 TILPGLATAT

-1759 LKTDEI
+1759 LKGNELST
-1765 SNNLTIISKSLTV
+1765 NLTTISKSLTV

-1800 QVSANNTADSIYSN
+1800 QVSANNTADSIWSN
-1814 YWSGIMSWYTGGTN
+1814 YWSGIMSWYIGGTN
-1828 DSEADEIILHR
+1828 DNEADEIILHR

-1849 LRTIMTVNSDG
+1849 LRTIMTTSSDG

>member
-14 GVRAALT
+14 GVRAAIT

-58 ITLTNTPDS
+58 ITLANTPDS

-110 AASAATT
+110 AATAATT

-191 GIKLATVSG
+191 GIKLTTVSG

-208 ILANSTTGLNI
+208 ILANSATGLNI

-237 PIVPS
+237 PITPS
-242 FTVTNKDATIGTALT
+242 FTISNKDATIGTALT

-289 KTIAASGAVDLG
+289 KTIAASGTVDLG

-313 TAWISWPDS
+313 TAWIVWPDS
-322 GNWSNSN
+322 GNWGNNN
-329 SGVTFPVT
+329 SGVTFPVI
-337 RGGLQWSGQSDYI
+337 RGGLQWSGQSDYV
-350 KLFSEET
+350 KLFTEET
-357 GNDNLNLVL
+357 SNDNLNLVL

-372 SNGLSIRNKSNVQ
+372 SNGLSIRNKANTQ
-385 TSHISSSGVI
+385 TSYISSSGVI

-472 VLDGITSA
+472 VLDGITST
-480 LVNSWNTA
+480 LVSNWNTA
-488 YNFVNTITG
+488 YTFVNTITG

-514 AGITEDDKLNTLLN
+514 AGITEDNKLNTLLN
-528 NKLSIQQLSTKDIL
+528 SKLSIYKLADNTNVGAIKNNGIYYSTSD
-542 TTKTNNA
+542 
-549 LFWVNTISTASSIT
+549 ASSGT
-563 TGPFTDYPYALLSV
+563 LVNSPF
-577 TNYIQNDT
+577 N
-585 NGKFFYRSRLA
+585 NGFTLINMTSLDNGDDLRRSRLA
-596 FSSTGDLKVASCHH
+596 FNAY
-610 QGEYKQDD
+610 GEVKISNDRGQANTSET
-618 IWYNVLTSKNS
+618 WYNVLTSKNS

-644 VYSSSTAD
+644 VYSSSAAD
-652 GRFVKKT
+652 GRYVKKT
-659 GDTMSGALNLA
+659 GDTMSGALTIDTAGFGALIIKRN
-670 NNTWNKIGD
+670 D
-679 DSYIGDCNKGGMIGI
+679 DTNGASIQFRGKSNIYGYIGLNNSTKDKQFLRWGSDTSKTYTILDTSSTYVSSGKGVINGTTITQVDNATNSTNSTNATNAR
-694 KTANTTYPG
+694 KLVNWYSARPTSLNTQFGDGSLRIFYATSSTTEGKPAEDSH
-703 IAFFDNTNTH
+703 ILHLAWDNTGGWDAQLAVHTRSGKISTRAQN
-713 LGNLIAYS
+713 S
-721 NNIKYK
+721 
-727 TYSLQFLDNGNTN
+727 
-740 VSAGTWMNPFSTY
+740 GTW
-753 NVSAVADGQAICV
+753 
-766 WGQSSYLSNLAADS
+766 QSWKTLAFTTD
-780 GDMSLWLKRVSA
+780 
-792 KSATLNMVLDG
+792 
-803 EYYANGN
+803 
-810 QRLAHVSEIPNSLK
+810 IPTALK
-824 NPHALTISLNGTSQG
+824 NPYALTISLNGTSQG

-851 TPNSIGA
+851 TPGSIGA
-858 SSSSHTHAYLPLS
+858 ATSGHTHAYLPLS
-871 GGTMTGNITYKG
+871 GGTMTGNIKYTG

-945 FVGAFSGNSSSA
+945 FVGTFSGNASTA
-957 TKLTSSAGNAVLP
+957 TKLTSSAGNAALP

-985 LFSNLSNSGNNI
+985 IFSNLSNSGNNL
-997 SITVAGQNRTLQV
+997 SITVAGQNRTLTIAYASTTSKLISRGSLAAYEEGSTTKGESGV
-1010 GYSSNSDKVDNRH
+1010 NLYTIYNNGYPVKYGNLLHINGSGAGQLLAEWCGSATLGHLYYRSKRDNSDNGWSAWGKVAFVTDNV
-1023 AISTTPNTGII
+1023 AT
-1034 YKAAIYTSSSL
+1034 
-1045 TSYWVRLASIPSISQ
+1045 ASKWIT
-1060 NSEFI
+1060 
-1065 ATIHVQSGHSNPGRS
+1065 AR
-1080 AILLVYLRGS
+1080 
-1090 ASSFMSKSFKICCN
+1090 KI
-1104 SNYDPNRF
+1104 
-1112 RLYYKDSD
+1112 
-1120 KTSEIWYQTT
+1120 
-1130 GQWDGIITTIIS
+1130 
-1142 QSSEG
+1142 
-1147 SLYEGLT
+1147 T
-1154 LYSGSITAVQTPSM
+1154 LSGSITGS
-1168 STYLSAQVSTI
+1168 VSI
-1179 TDNISGN
+1179 D
-1186 ASTATKLQTAR
+1186 
-1197 QINGTNFD
+1197 
-1205 GTSNITT
+1205 
-1212 SYWGTTR
+1212 
-1219 TLTIGNSGKSVNGS
+1219 
-1233 TNISW
+1233 
-1238 SLSEIGAA
+1238 
-1246 DVNHT
+1246 
-1251 HDNKYL
+1251 
-1257 RWLGNAGQSNMNAI
+1257 
-1271 GRISHSSGMTN
+1271 
-1282 LSDPGNNTDNPME
+1282 
-1295 GSSKSA
+1295 
-1301 SWHLYWQT
+1301 
-1309 NYTDDPNGS
+1309 
-1318 NAWVA
+1318 
-1323 QIVNKA
+1323 
-1329 GTDRWWVR
+1329 
-1337 SRSGGTITNGTSW
+1337 
-1350 TSNWRFLVTAP
+1350 
-1361 TSGIGSGNQP
+1361 GSGD
-1371 IYINNAGEVVTANSY
+1371 V
-1386 PTSLKNPYLL
+1386 
-1396 TLKANGTTLATYDGS
+1396 TLATTTHHTHNWENIEGKPNTFTP
-1411 SAKEVNFTYA
+1411 SA
-1421 NVGAASA
+1421 
-1428 SHTHSYITISTCS
+1428 HTHSYITISTCS
-1441 TLDENSNNFSV
+1441 TLNENSNNFSV
-1452 EYASG
+1452 EYAGG
-1457 SNSVITKPSG
+1457 SNSVATKPSG
-1467 VDAFGVMKL
+1467 VDAFSVMKL

-1513 SSNSNVSGG
+1513 SSNSSVSGG
-1522 GNAWGSSI
+1522 GNTWGSSI
-1530 TININGTS
+1530 IVNINGTS
-1538 KTLTIPGNPNTD
+1538 KTLTIPNNPNTD

-1563 RPLVL
+1563 RPLVV
-1568 GYTNISTAGSGMTG
+1568 GYTNVSTAGSGMTG

-1609 GTLSGNA
+1609 GTLFGNA
-1616 TTATTLQ
+1616 SSATKLQ
-1623 TARTIWG
+1623 TTRTLWG
-1630 QSFNGSNNVSGNMS
+1630 QPFDGTGNVNGHITMNGEYTLKAYMPRKKEGERGWAYAPFAVLDENQSAFAHMGVYGEGNTLYYIYIGSNNYNSTQNLRIYPNGKVYTGGNMEAA
-1644 GVGQITFSSL
+1644 GFVKQGSS
-1654 TGTNGRALLYQQM
+1654 NSY
-1667 ADNDF
+1667 
-1672 FRIYVGATASNAGY
+1672 I
-1686 AEIAT
+1686 
-1691 ADDGNE
+1691 
-1697 PIYVRQYSGVF
+1697 
-1708 STLKRTLTLLDGNGN
+1708 
-1723 TILPGFTTAT
+1723 
-1733 GFKKNGSTDNY
+1733 
-1744 VLLGGGGHKIISDFM
+1744 LLGGGGHKAISNFM
-1759 LKTDEI
+1759 LKTDEL
-1765 SNNLTIISKSLTV
+1765 STNLTTISKSLTV

-1791 LPANGTYII
+1791 LPANGTYIV
-1800 QVSANNTADSIYSN
+1800 QVSANNTADSIWSN
-1814 YWSGIMSWYTGGTN
+1814 YWSGIMSWYIGGTDDN
-1828 DSEADEIILHR
+1828 EADEIILHR

-1849 LRTIMTVNSDG
+1849 LRTIMTTSSDG

>member
-14 GVRAALT
+14 GVRAAIT

-58 ITLTNTPDS
+58 ITLANTPDS

-110 AASAATT
+110 AATAATT

-191 GIKLATVSG
+191 GIKLTTVSG

-208 ILANSTTGLNI
+208 ILANSATGLNI

-237 PIVPS
+237 PITPS
-242 FTVTNKDATIGTALT
+242 FTISNKDATIGTALT

-265 DIKAKIASYS
+265 NIKAKIASYS

-313 TAWISWPDS
+313 TAWIVWPDS
-322 GNWSNSN
+322 GNWGNNN
-329 SGVTFPVT
+329 SGVTFPVI
-337 RGGLQWSGQSDYI
+337 RGGLQWSGQSDYV
-350 KLFSEET
+350 KLFTEET
-357 GNDNLNLVL
+357 SNDNLNLVL

-372 SNGLSIRNKSNVQ
+372 SNGLSIRNKANTQ
-385 TSHISSSGVI
+385 TSYISSSGVI

-472 VLDGITSA
+472 VLDGITST
-480 LVNSWNTA
+480 LVSNWNTA
-488 YNFVNTITG
+488 YTFVNTITG

-514 AGITEDDKLNTLLN
+514 AGITEDNKLNTLLN
-528 NKLSIQQLSTKDIL
+528 SKLSIQQLSAKEIL

-549 LFWVNTISTASSIT
+549 LFWVNTKGTASSIT
-563 TGPFTDYPYALLSV
+563 TGPFTDHPYALLSV
-577 TNYIQNDT
+577 TNYNQNAE
-585 NGKFFYRSRLA
+585 NNKFFYRSRLA
-596 FSSTGDLKVASCHH
+596 FSSAGDIKVASCHH
-610 QGEYKQDD
+610 ENEYKQDET
-618 IWYNVLTSKNS
+618 WYNVLTSKNS
-629 GINGSTIKLNGTSIT
+629 GISGSTIKLNGTSIT

-652 GRFVKKT
+652 SRFVKKT

-679 DSYIGDCNKGGMIGI
+679 DSYIGDCNTIGMIGI
-694 KTANTTYPG
+694 KAANTTYPG
-703 IAFFDNTNTH
+703 IAFFNNENTR
-713 LGNLIAYS
+713 LGNLIVYS
-721 NNIKYK
+721 NNIKYR
-727 TYSLQFLDNGNTN
+727 TYSLQFLDNGNTS

-753 NVSAVADGQAICV
+753 NTSAVADGQAICV

-792 KSATLNMVLDG
+792 NGATLNMVLDG

-810 QRLAHVSEIPNSLK
+810 QRLAHISEIPTALK
-824 NPHALTISLNGTSQG
+824 NPYSLTTFGVV
-839 PYDGSAAKNINI
+839 YDGSAAKVVSPSNFISQVNEAASTVTDGTMLI
-851 TPNSIGA
+851 TSYASNSGFADTNAVNVPYKRKAIHLWEYIKAKTDSLYATRG
-858 SSSSHTHAYLPLS
+858 HNHDDHYLKLT
-871 GGTMTGNITYKG
+871 GGTMTGSIAFSNSSYLLWNNGSYHQRIFLTDDSTADTAVFTFQQSSDSGVNWSNLMTIRDNG
-883 KGTSYIGN
+883 K
-891 GENDAANGVGGALN
+891 
-905 NLVISSWYGISFT
+905 VI
-918 TSCSGQT
+918 
-925 YTNKNAVSINCRNG
+925 
-939 YVYANT
+939 ANT
-945 FVGAFSGNSSSA
+945 FVGALQGNASTA
-957 TKLTSSAGNAVLP
+957 TKLTSSAGNAALP

-985 LFSNLSNSGNNI
+985 IFSNLSNSGNNL
-997 SITVAGQNRTLQV
+997 SITVAGQNRTLTIAYASTTSKLISRGSLAAYEEGSTTKGESGV
-1010 GYSSNSDKVDNRH
+1010 NLYTIYNNGYPVKYGNLLHINGSGAGQLLAEWCGSTTLGHLYYRSKRDNSDNGWSAWGKVAFVTDNV
-1023 AISTTPNTGII
+1023 AT
-1034 YKAAIYTSSSL
+1034 
-1045 TSYWVRLASIPSISQ
+1045 ASKWIT
-1060 NSEFI
+1060 
-1065 ATIHVQSGHSNPGRS
+1065 AR
-1080 AILLVYLRGS
+1080 
-1090 ASSFMSKSFKICCN
+1090 KI
-1104 SNYDPNRF
+1104 
-1112 RLYYKDSD
+1112 
-1120 KTSEIWYQTT
+1120 
-1130 GQWDGIITTIIS
+1130 
-1142 QSSEG
+1142 
-1147 SLYEGLT
+1147 T
-1154 LYSGSITAVQTPSM
+1154 LSGSVTGS
-1168 STYLSAQVSTI
+1168 VSI
-1179 TDNISGN
+1179 D
-1186 ASTATKLQTAR
+1186 
-1197 QINGTNFD
+1197 
-1205 GTSNITT
+1205 
-1212 SYWGTTR
+1212 
-1219 TLTIGNSGKSVNGS
+1219 
-1233 TNISW
+1233 
-1238 SLSEIGAA
+1238 
-1246 DVNHT
+1246 
-1251 HDNKYL
+1251 
-1257 RWLGNAGQSNMNAI
+1257 
-1271 GRISHSSGMTN
+1271 
-1282 LSDPGNNTDNPME
+1282 
-1295 GSSKSA
+1295 
-1301 SWHLYWQT
+1301 
-1309 NYTDDPNGS
+1309 
-1318 NAWVA
+1318 
-1323 QIVNKA
+1323 
-1329 GTDRWWVR
+1329 
-1337 SRSGGTITNGTSW
+1337 
-1350 TSNWRFLVTAP
+1350 
-1361 TSGIGSGNQP
+1361 GSGD
-1371 IYINNAGEVVTANSY
+1371 V
-1386 PTSLKNPYLL
+1386 
-1396 TLKANGTTLATYDGS
+1396 TLATTTHHTHNWENIEGKPNTFTP
-1411 SAKEVNFTYA
+1411 SA
-1421 NVGAASA
+1421 
-1428 SHTHSYITISTCS
+1428 HTHSYITISTCS
-1441 TLDENSNNFSV
+1441 TLNENSNNFSV

-1457 SNSVITKPSG
+1457 SNSVATKPSG
-1467 VDAFGVMKL
+1467 VDAFSVMKL

-1483 GQILMSNSK
+1483 GQILISNSK

-1513 SSNSNVSGG
+1513 SSNSSVSGG
-1522 GNAWGSSI
+1522 GNTWGSSI
-1530 TININGTS
+1530 TVNINGTS
-1538 KTLTIPGNPNTD
+1538 KTLTIPNNPNTD

-1563 RPLVL
+1563 RPLVV
-1568 GYTNISTAGSGMTG
+1568 GYTNVSTAGSGMTG

-1623 TARTIWG
+1623 TTRTLWG
-1630 QSFNGSNNVSGNMS
+1630 QSFNGSANVSGNMS
-1644 GVGQITFSSL
+1644 GVGQITFSTL

-1667 ADNDF
+1667 ADNDY
-1672 FRIYVGATASNAGY
+1672 FRIYVGGTASNSGY
-1686 AEIAT
+1686 VEIAT

-1697 PIYVRQYSGVF
+1697 PIYVRQYTGVF
-1708 STLKRTLTLLDGNGN
+1708 STIKRTFTLLDGSGN
-1723 TILPGFTTAT
+1723 TILPGLATAT

-1759 LKTDEI
+1759 LKGNELST
-1765 SNNLTIISKSLTV
+1765 NLTTISKSLTV

-1800 QVSANNTADSIYSN
+1800 QVSANNTADSIWSN
-1814 YWSGIMSWYTGGTN
+1814 YWSGIMSWYIGGTN
-1828 DSEADEIILHR
+1828 DNEADEIILHR

-1849 LRTIMTVNSDG
+1849 LRTIMTTSSDG

>member
-14 GVRAALT
+14 GVRAAIT

-58 ITLTNTPDS
+58 ITLANTPDS

-110 AASAATT
+110 AATAATT

-191 GIKLATVSG
+191 GIKLTTVSG

-208 ILANSTTGLNI
+208 ILANSATGLNI

-237 PIVPS
+237 PVTPS
-242 FTVTNKDATIGTALT
+242 FTVSNKDAIIGTALT

-313 TAWISWPDS
+313 TAWIVWPDS
-322 GNWSNSN
+322 GNISNN
-329 SGVTFPVT
+329 NEGVTFPVI
-337 RGGLQWSGQSDYI
+337 RGGLEWRGQTDYI

-357 GNDNLNLVL
+357 GRDNLNLVL

-372 SNGLSIRNKSNVQ
+372 SNGLSIRNKANTQ
-385 TSHISSSGVI
+385 TSYISSSGVI

-407 YITNKPSSYTPSA
+407 YITNKPSSYTPSE

-472 VLDGITSA
+472 VLDGITST
-480 LVNSWNTA
+480 LVSNWNTA
-488 YNFVNTITG
+488 YTFVNTITG

-514 AGITEDDKLNTLLN
+514 AGITEDNKLNTLLN
-528 NKLSIQQLSTKDIL
+528 SKLSIQQLSAKEIL

-549 LFWVNTISTASSIT
+549 LFWVNTKGTASSIT
-563 TGPFTDYPYALLSV
+563 TGPFTDHPYALLSV
-577 TNYIQNDT
+577 TNYNQNAE
-585 NGKFFYRSRLA
+585 NNKFFYRSRLA
-596 FSSTGDLKVASCHH
+596 FSSAGDIKVASCHH
-610 QGEYKQDD
+610 ENEYKQDET
-618 IWYNVLTSKNS
+618 WYNVLTSKNS
-629 GINGSTIKLNGTSIT
+629 GISGSTIKLNGTSIT

-652 GRFVKKT
+652 GRYVKKA
-659 GDTMSGALNLA
+659 GDTMSGVLTIDTTGFGALTIKRN
-670 NNTWNKIGD
+670 D
-679 DSYIGDCNKGGMIGI
+679 DTNGASIQFRGKSSVYGYIGLNNSTKDKQFLRWNSDTSKTYTILDTSSTYTSNGKGVINGTTITQVDNATNSTNSTNAI
-694 KTANTTYPG
+694 NARKLVNWYSTRPTSLNTQFGDGSLRIFYATSSTTEGKPAEDSH
-703 IAFFDNTNTH
+703 ILHLAWDNTGGWDAQLAVHTRSGKISTRAQN
-713 LGNLIAYS
+713 S
-721 NNIKYK
+721 
-727 TYSLQFLDNGNTN
+727 
-740 VSAGTWMNPFSTY
+740 GTWQPWKT
-753 NVSAVADGQAICV
+753 
-766 WGQSSYLSNLAADS
+766 LALTTD
-780 GDMSLWLKRVSA
+780 
-792 KSATLNMVLDG
+792 
-803 EYYANGN
+803 
-810 QRLAHVSEIPNSLK
+810 IPLSLK
-824 NPHALTISLNGTSQG
+824 NPYSLTTFGVV
-839 PYDGSAAKNINI
+839 YDGSAAKVVSPSNFISQINEAASTVTDGTMFI
-851 TPNSIGA
+851 TSYASNSGFADTNAVNVPYKRKAIHLWEYIKAKTDSLYATRG
-858 SSSSHTHAYLPLS
+858 HNHDDRYLKLT
-871 GGTMTGNITYKG
+871 GGTMTGSIAFSNSSYLLWNNGSYHQRIFLTDDSTADTAVFTFQQSSDSGVNWSNLMTIRDNG
-883 KGTSYIGN
+883 K
-891 GENDAANGVGGALN
+891 
-905 NLVISSWYGISFT
+905 VI
-918 TSCSGQT
+918 
-925 YTNKNAVSINCRNG
+925 
-939 YVYANT
+939 ANT
-945 FVGAFSGNSSSA
+945 FVGALQGNASTA
-957 TKLTSSAGNAVLP
+957 TKLTSSAGNAALP

-985 LFSNLSNSGNNI
+985 IFSNLSNSGNNL
-997 SITVAGQNRTLQV
+997 SITVAGQNRTLTIAYASTTSKLISRGSLAAYEEGSTTKGESGV
-1010 GYSSNSDKVDNRH
+1010 NLYTIYNNGYPVTYGNLLHINGSGAGQLLAEWCGSATLGHLYYRSKRDNSDNGWSAWGKVAFVTDNV
-1023 AISTTPNTGII
+1023 AT
-1034 YKAAIYTSSSL
+1034 
-1045 TSYWVRLASIPSISQ
+1045 ASKWIT
-1060 NSEFI
+1060 
-1065 ATIHVQSGHSNPGRS
+1065 AR
-1080 AILLVYLRGS
+1080 
-1090 ASSFMSKSFKICCN
+1090 KI
-1104 SNYDPNRF
+1104 
-1112 RLYYKDSD
+1112 
-1120 KTSEIWYQTT
+1120 
-1130 GQWDGIITTIIS
+1130 
-1142 QSSEG
+1142 
-1147 SLYEGLT
+1147 T
-1154 LYSGSITAVQTPSM
+1154 LSGSVTGS
-1168 STYLSAQVSTI
+1168 VSI
-1179 TDNISGN
+1179 D
-1186 ASTATKLQTAR
+1186 
-1197 QINGTNFD
+1197 
-1205 GTSNITT
+1205 
-1212 SYWGTTR
+1212 
-1219 TLTIGNSGKSVNGS
+1219 
-1233 TNISW
+1233 
-1238 SLSEIGAA
+1238 
-1246 DVNHT
+1246 
-1251 HDNKYL
+1251 
-1257 RWLGNAGQSNMNAI
+1257 
-1271 GRISHSSGMTN
+1271 
-1282 LSDPGNNTDNPME
+1282 
-1295 GSSKSA
+1295 
-1301 SWHLYWQT
+1301 
-1309 NYTDDPNGS
+1309 
-1318 NAWVA
+1318 
-1323 QIVNKA
+1323 
-1329 GTDRWWVR
+1329 
-1337 SRSGGTITNGTSW
+1337 
-1350 TSNWRFLVTAP
+1350 
-1361 TSGIGSGNQP
+1361 GSGD
-1371 IYINNAGEVVTANSY
+1371 V
-1386 PTSLKNPYLL
+1386 
-1396 TLKANGTTLATYDGS
+1396 TLATTTHHTHNWENIEG
-1411 SAKEVNFTYA
+1411 KPNTFTPS
-1421 NVGAASA
+1421 V
-1428 SHTHSYITISTCS
+1428 HTHSYITISTCS
-1441 TLDENSNNFSV
+1441 TLNENSNNFSV
-1452 EYASG
+1452 EYAGG
-1457 SNSVITKPSG
+1457 SNSVATKPSG
-1467 VDAFGVMKL
+1467 VDAFSVMKL

-1513 SSNSNVSGG
+1513 SSNSSVSGG
-1522 GNAWGSSI
+1522 GNTWGSSI
-1530 TININGTS
+1530 TVNINGTS
-1538 KTLTIPGNPNTD
+1538 KTLTIPNNPNTD

-1563 RPLVL
+1563 RPLVV
-1568 GYTNISTAGSGMTG
+1568 GYTNVSTAGSGMTG

-1623 TARTIWG
+1623 TTRTLWG
-1630 QSFNGSNNVSGNMS
+1630 QSFNGSANVSGNMS
-1644 GVGQITFSSL
+1644 GVGQITFSTL

-1667 ADNDF
+1667 ADNDY
-1672 FRIYVGATASNAGY
+1672 FRIYVGGTASNSGY
-1686 AEIAT
+1686 VEIAT

-1697 PIYVRQYSGVF
+1697 PIYVRQYTGVF
-1708 STLKRTLTLLDGNGN
+1708 STIKRTFTLLDGSGN
-1723 TILPGFTTAT
+1723 TILPGLATAT

-1759 LKTDEI
+1759 LKGNELST
-1765 SNNLTIISKSLTV
+1765 NLTTISKSLTV

-1791 LPANGTYII
+1791 LPANGTYIV
-1800 QVSANNTADSIYSN
+1800 QVSANNTADSIWSN
-1814 YWSGIMSWYTGGTN
+1814 YWSGIMSWYIGGTDDN
-1828 DSEADEIILHR
+1828 EADEIILHR

-1849 LRTIMTVNSDG
+1849 LRTIMTTSSDG

>member
-14 GVRAALT
+14 GVRAAIT

-58 ITLTNTPDS
+58 ITLANTPDS

-110 AASAATT
+110 AATAATT

-191 GIKLATVSG
+191 GIKLTTVSG

-208 ILANSTTGLNI
+208 ILANSATGLNI

-237 PIVPS
+237 PVTPS
-242 FTVTNKDATIGTALT
+242 FTISNKDATIGTALT

-313 TAWISWPDS
+313 TAWIVWPDS
-322 GNWSNSN
+322 GNWGNNN
-329 SGVTFPVT
+329 SGITFPVI
-337 RGGLQWSGQSDYI
+337 RGGLQWSGQSDYV
-350 KLFSEET
+350 KLFTEET
-357 GNDNLNLVL
+357 SNDNLNLIL

-372 SNGLSIRNKSNVQ
+372 SNGLSIRNKANTQ
-385 TSHISSSGVI
+385 TSYISSSGVI

-472 VLDGITSA
+472 VLDGITST
-480 LVNSWNTA
+480 LVSNWNTA
-488 YNFVNTITG
+488 YTFVNTITG

-514 AGITEDDKLNTLLN
+514 AGITEDNKLNTLLN
-528 NKLSIQQLSTKDIL
+528 SKLSIQQLSAKEIL

-549 LFWVNTISTASSIT
+549 LFWVNTKGTASSIT
-563 TGPFTDYPYALLSV
+563 TGPFTDHPYALLSV
-577 TNYIQNDT
+577 TNYNQNAE
-585 NGKFFYRSRLA
+585 NNKFFYRSRLA
-596 FSSTGDLKVASCHH
+596 FSSAGDIKVASCHH
-610 QGEYKQDD
+610 ENEYKQDET
-618 IWYNVLTSKNS
+618 WYNVLTSKNS
-629 GINGSTIKLNGTSIT
+629 GISGSTIKLNGTSIT

-652 GRFVKKT
+652 GRYVKKA
-659 GDTMSGALNLA
+659 GDTMSGVLTIDTTGFGALTIKRN
-670 NNTWNKIGD
+670 D
-679 DSYIGDCNKGGMIGI
+679 DTNGASIQFKGKSSVYGYIGLNNSTKDKQFLRWNSDTSKTYTILDTSSTYTSNGKGVINGTTITQVDNATNSTNSTNATNAR
-694 KTANTTYPG
+694 KLVNWYSARPTSLNTQFGDGSLRIFYATSSTTEGKPAEDSH
-703 IAFFDNTNTH
+703 ILHLAWDNTGGWDAQLAVHTRSGKISTRAQN
-713 LGNLIAYS
+713 S
-721 NNIKYK
+721 
-727 TYSLQFLDNGNTN
+727 
-740 VSAGTWMNPFSTY
+740 GTW
-753 NVSAVADGQAICV
+753 
-766 WGQSSYLSNLAADS
+766 QSWKTLAFTTD
-780 GDMSLWLKRVSA
+780 
-792 KSATLNMVLDG
+792 
-803 EYYANGN
+803 
-810 QRLAHVSEIPNSLK
+810 IPTALK
-824 NPHALTISLNGTSQG
+824 NPYALTISLNGTSQG

-851 TPNSIGA
+851 TPGSIGA
-858 SSSSHTHAYLPLS
+858 ATSGHTHAYLPLS
-871 GGTMTGNITYKG
+871 GGTMTGNIKYTG

-945 FVGAFSGNSSSA
+945 FVGTFSGNASTA
-957 TKLTSSAGNAVLP
+957 TKLTSSAGNAALP

-985 LFSNLSNSGNNI
+985 IFSNLSNSGNNL
-997 SITVAGQNRTLQV
+997 SITVAGQNRTLTIAYASTTSKLISRGSLAAYEEGSTTKGESGV
-1010 GYSSNSDKVDNRH
+1010 NLYTIYNNGYPVKYGNLLHINGSGAGQLLAEWCGSTTLGHLYYRSKRDNSDNGWSAWGKVAFVTDNV
-1023 AISTTPNTGII
+1023 AT
-1034 YKAAIYTSSSL
+1034 
-1045 TSYWVRLASIPSISQ
+1045 ASKWIT
-1060 NSEFI
+1060 
-1065 ATIHVQSGHSNPGRS
+1065 AR
-1080 AILLVYLRGS
+1080 
-1090 ASSFMSKSFKICCN
+1090 KI
-1104 SNYDPNRF
+1104 
-1112 RLYYKDSD
+1112 
-1120 KTSEIWYQTT
+1120 
-1130 GQWDGIITTIIS
+1130 
-1142 QSSEG
+1142 
-1147 SLYEGLT
+1147 T
-1154 LYSGSITAVQTPSM
+1154 LSGSVTGS
-1168 STYLSAQVSTI
+1168 VSI
-1179 TDNISGN
+1179 D
-1186 ASTATKLQTAR
+1186 
-1197 QINGTNFD
+1197 
-1205 GTSNITT
+1205 
-1212 SYWGTTR
+1212 
-1219 TLTIGNSGKSVNGS
+1219 
-1233 TNISW
+1233 
-1238 SLSEIGAA
+1238 
-1246 DVNHT
+1246 
-1251 HDNKYL
+1251 
-1257 RWLGNAGQSNMNAI
+1257 
-1271 GRISHSSGMTN
+1271 
-1282 LSDPGNNTDNPME
+1282 
-1295 GSSKSA
+1295 
-1301 SWHLYWQT
+1301 
-1309 NYTDDPNGS
+1309 
-1318 NAWVA
+1318 
-1323 QIVNKA
+1323 
-1329 GTDRWWVR
+1329 
-1337 SRSGGTITNGTSW
+1337 
-1350 TSNWRFLVTAP
+1350 
-1361 TSGIGSGNQP
+1361 GSGD
-1371 IYINNAGEVVTANSY
+1371 V
-1386 PTSLKNPYLL
+1386 
-1396 TLKANGTTLATYDGS
+1396 TLATTTHHTHNWENIEGKPNTFTP
-1411 SAKEVNFTYA
+1411 SA
-1421 NVGAASA
+1421 
-1428 SHTHSYITISTCS
+1428 HTHSYITISTCS
-1441 TLDENSNNFSV
+1441 TLNENSNNFSV
-1452 EYASG
+1452 EYAGG
-1457 SNSVITKPSG
+1457 SNSVATKPSG
-1467 VDAFGVMKL
+1467 VDAFSVMKL

-1513 SSNSNVSGG
+1513 SSNSSVSGG
-1522 GNAWGSSI
+1522 GNTWGSSI
-1530 TININGTS
+1530 IVNINGTS
-1538 KTLTIPGNPNTD
+1538 KTLTIPNNPNTD

-1563 RPLVL
+1563 RPLVV
-1568 GYTNISTAGSGMTG
+1568 GYTNVSTAGSGMTG

-1623 TARTIWG
+1623 TTRTLWG
-1630 QSFNGSNNVSGNMS
+1630 QSFNGSANVSGNMS
-1644 GVGQITFSSL
+1644 GVGQITFSTL

-1667 ADNDF
+1667 ADNDY
-1672 FRIYVGATASNAGY
+1672 FRIYVGGTASNSGY
-1686 AEIAT
+1686 VEIAT

-1697 PIYVRQYSGVF
+1697 PIYVRQYTGVF
-1708 STLKRTLTLLDGNGN
+1708 STIKRTFTLLDGSGN
-1723 TILPGFTTAT
+1723 TILPGLATAT

-1759 LKTDEI
+1759 LKGNELST
-1765 SNNLTIISKSLTV
+1765 NLTTISKSLTV

-1791 LPANGTYII
+1791 LPANGTYIV
-1800 QVSANNTADSIYSN
+1800 QVSANNTADSIWSN
-1814 YWSGIMSWYTGGTN
+1814 YWSGIMSWYIGGTDDN
-1828 DSEADEIILHR
+1828 EADEIILHR

-1849 LRTIMTVNSDG
+1849 LRTIMTTSSDG